1 MPQNK
6 SLGDPSLGC
15 ESTYISSDAD
25 SGIYGCAGC
34 ITDGGFGVVDS
45 FTVARRSGLRAL
57 ISSSFGLSLLLSL
70 LCLCPVVSFAAEQAQ
85 VQAQGLDPDAPSSS
99 SSSSSGVEA
108 SSSGIEASGNTAV
121 LQSRRVDI
129 EEEYQKELAKAQ
141 TLADKERE
149 EQASRPVL
157 FMANQTVDNE
167 SLDSAPQDVAL
178 LFPEEVEEQ
187 KRLQEKRNLE
197 ALARAEDIDTVKLE
211 PVHEYVG
218 GRSMDAHA
226 VAILHNNDLSQEH
239 GAQDHMAQKYGS
251 SGAQDQAQTVKNDF
265 GHYVHIDPK
274 AIKRLKNNFLYD
286 YFRSPLDRV
295 SAQEADPA
303 RDGDIE
309 PYSHM
314 EHNPSIKKMWA
325 SKGSLHSGGR
335 GFNSSYA
342 YLAKDYNIASG
353 YVAYIGDTSSTLA
366 SSIRS
371 SFDDRVLGFEEVD
384 GYTVAS
390 IIDSRE
396 IRDFFFRN
404 HLSTNNERHVGRG
417 EIPLNETHMMQA
429 TRDLEL
435 ELASMGGSDNQEQQQ
450 SQLPIELNRNS
461 AVKQQPVTVISAP
474 PGSSSL
480 LAANSQVDAL
490 TSEQVLLQPPQPPH
504 NARQLDAQ
512 TNLAV
517 ANHSQTELQLP
528 QTAPNLLAPYHSND
542 STEAKEAER
551 GVDDLQ
557 PRLRPVPQTPD
568 EHGLGSYIEQELATK
583 SNTADGKEQL
593 LGQTQSLPEQANAM
607 LVPKSNEANEDSSS
621 SHAQSTGADYLF
633 DPMNLQD
640 VLAYKEQQDHE
651 HSQAKQYR
659 HSKAFAHCPMG
670 KQWKVAV
677 LQLGV
682 SYDYDEMFYQTIVG
696 LIHKGLIDTS
706 RVDYARVLAHQ
717 RYKQQQK
724 SALEM
729 IVRQRQVAAEIPYMI
744 QQRDL
749 HVPQIDANVDV
760 PHSRYVQDDMRVR
773 YPEHAL
779 ASSNMYPF
787 TLFPLLSN
795 PDMNGDGKTD
805 LDDFPLWQE
814 LTRYGAG
821 NGYYI
826 PPKLNFMYPNNYA
839 YYVELTKN
847 SCFSLQDDGY
857 YFSRWN
863 LDRHQQQLSVL
874 ADRAKNEEIDMIL
887 VFGLYD
893 ISWVHA
899 QKFNVPVVVVGH
911 DQDILYNHIVSACD
925 PFYEQQIRMQG
936 LAPKS
941 STSAALKDS
950 LSEPAGVATGTH
962 ESEQVSE
969 QASMSVAHSVIAEQ
983 GEQAATAAQSEQA
996 ATAVQGGLATAIEQV
1011 ADNVA
1016 NTMGSDAD
1024 VQSLQRQTM
1033 EQSQYSS
1040 RVIQVTSPHWED
1052 TSPQGAIP
1060 EPQVKEVGD
1069 TLLPQELEGSAKM
1082 VAHKSKYRSS
1092 VPYITAKPAH
1102 AANTYRVEEI
1112 EEESEL
1118 RDVSVAATG
1127 ANSVQV
1133 IEQGD
1138 EAEHGANGEGDQ
1150 LQDNE
1155 VVAGINASYGSTN
1168 TNAYFGGTCTLNPM
1182 ANKPAFTLYEFSP
1195 YPNIHVHL
1203 NPIRHFD
1210 DIEYYQRIFKFKR
1223 LGVIVDNSEIYPS
1236 LHSVNEIEGLMWQL
1250 GGSTLVCQSRFI
1262 TPNVEAAARDFER
1275 CVQFLA
1281 KEDVEAVYLMRNN
1294 GSTIHRLYKQL
1305 RPLIDKDIPVFSR
1318 SGSAEVKSGA
1328 LMSWAYG
1335 YEQSFGRF
1343 ESNVI
1348 SQIMHGIAPT
1358 RISQYFFPRNI
1369 FTVNARIANEIG
1381 WIPHYLDLLRIDVT
1395 YLDVVSR

>member
-1 MPQNK
+1 MRAFI
-6 SLGDPSLGC
+6 
-15 ESTYISSDAD
+15 ST
-25 SGIYGCAGC
+25 
-34 ITDGGFGVVDS
+34 
-45 FTVARRSGLRAL
+45 
-57 ISSSFGLSLLLSL
+57 SFGLSLILSV
-70 LCLCPVVSFAAEQAQ
+70 LCLCPAVSFAAEQAP
-85 VQAQGLDPDAPSSS
+85 VREPNAPVSAVAGGSSDPLP
-99 SSSSSGVEA
+99 
-108 SSSGIEASGNTAV
+108 
-121 LQSRRVDI
+121 SRRVDI

-141 TLADKERE
+141 AMEAQERADK
-149 EQASRPVL
+149 ASDPVL
-157 FMANQTVDNE
+157 FMANQTVDKA
-167 SLDSAPQDVAL
+167 SLHSAQHSVDL
-178 LFPEEVEEQ
+178 LSPEEVEEQ
-187 KRLQEKRNLE
+187 KQLQNKRNLE
-197 ALARAEDIDTVKLE
+197 ALARADNLARAEDIETVEVE
-211 PVHEYVG
+211 P
-218 GRSMDAHA
+218 
-226 VAILHNNDLSQEH
+226 IQEH
-239 GAQDHMAQKYGS
+239 LGPYSAEARAIAALQNKGTAQTHEAQDHVAQKSDSSRAKEAELEIKNVYGL
-251 SGAQDQAQTVKNDF
+251 
-265 GHYVHIDPK
+265 YVQINPD
-274 AIKRLKNNFLYD
+274 AIKRPKNNFMHD
-286 YFRSPLDRV
+286 YFKSPLDRV
-295 SAQEADPA
+295 SAQEAEPA
-303 RDGDIE
+303 RDSDIE
-309 PYSHM
+309 PYKHVKN
-314 EHNPSIKKMWA
+314 NPSIKKMWA

-335 GFNSSYA
+335 GYNSSYA

-371 SFDDRVLGFEEVD
+371 SFDDKVLGFEEVD

-404 HLSTNNERHVGRG
+404 HLSTGSERHAGRG
-417 EIPLNETHMMQA
+417 ELPINETHMMQA
-429 TRDLEL
+429 ARDIEHG
-435 ELASMGGSDNQEQQQ
+435 LASMGGGDVQETHQ
-450 SQLPIELNRNS
+450 SQLPVEENRNS
-461 AVKQQPVTVISAP
+461 AFQQHPINVISAP
-474 PGSSSL
+474 PGSASVLSANAQV
-480 LAANSQVDAL
+480 AAI
-490 TSEQVLLQPPQPPH
+490 TSVQGLPHPAHAPH
-504 NARQLDAQ
+504 NARQLDEQ
-512 TNLAV
+512 TTIAV
-517 ANHSQTELQLP
+517 AHHSQTELHLP
-528 QTAPNLLAPYHSND
+528 QTATSLLSPYHSND
-542 STEAKEAER
+542 STEAEEAAR
-551 GVDDLQ
+551 AVDDLQ

-568 EHGLGSYIEQELATK
+568 EHGLGAYIEQATELSVAGNNSVETK
-583 SNTADGKEQL
+583 PQLYELTAEGTEKLID
-593 LGQTQSLPEQANAM
+593 QTQSLPEHHNAM
-607 LVPKSNEANEDSSS
+607 RVPQSNKEASNAQTSQEQATAQQATAKQTGDS
-621 SHAQSTGADYLF
+621 YRF

-640 VLAYKEQQDHE
+640 VLAYKEKQDHE
-651 HSQAKQYR
+651 RNQAKQYR
-659 HSKAFAHCPMG
+659 HSKTFAHCPMG

-682 SYDYDEMFYQTIVG
+682 SYDYDEMFYQTLVG

-706 RVDYARVLAHQ
+706 RVDYARVQAHQ

-729 IVRQRQVAAEIPYMI
+729 IVRQRQATAEIPYTI

-795 PDMNGDGKTD
+795 TDMNGDGKTD

-839 YYVELTKN
+839 YYVELSKN

-857 YFSRWN
+857 YFSRWD

-893 ISWVHA
+893 ISWLHA

-925 PFYEQQIRMQG
+925 PFYEHQIRLQG
-936 LAPKS
+936 LAPLS
-941 STSAALKDS
+941 TTSAALKDTS
-950 LSEPAGVATGTH
+950 STLDDASASAHDSV
-962 ESEQVSE
+962 QVSE
-969 QASMSVAHSVIAEQ
+969 ADLAQSVQ
-983 GEQAATAAQSEQA
+983 TATAAQT
-996 ATAVQGGLATAIEQV
+996 ATAKTAAQSATAAQV
-1011 ADNVA
+1011 ADSVA
-1016 NTMGSDAD
+1016 DSKFSGAGSLS
-1024 VQSLQRQTM
+1024 QQRKAL
-1033 EQSQYSS
+1033 EQAPYSS

-1052 TSPQGAIP
+1052 SSPKGAIP
-1060 EPQVKEVGD
+1060 DPQVKDLGD
-1069 TLLPQELEGSAKM
+1069 MSLPQELEGSAKL
-1082 VAHKSKYRSS
+1082 VANKSKYSSS
-1092 VPYITAKPAH
+1092 VPCVTDKSS
-1102 AANTYRVEEI
+1102 RVEEI

-1118 RDVSVAATG
+1118 RSAACSGQVPEQYEDVENVA
-1127 ANSVQV
+1127 Q
-1133 IEQGD
+1133 E
-1138 EAEHGANGEGDQ
+1138 EYEQ
-1150 LQDNE
+1150 LQNNE

-1168 TNAYFGGTCTLNPM
+1168 TNAYFGGTCMLNPM

-1195 YPNIHVHL
+1195 YPNIHVQL
-1203 NPIRHFD
+1203 SPIRHFD
-1210 DIEYYQRIFKFKR
+1210 DIEHYHWIFKFKR

-1236 LHSVNEIEGLMWQL
+1236 LHSVNEIEGVMWQL

-1262 TPNVEAAARDFER
+1262 TPNVKAAARDFER

-1281 KEDVEAVYLMRNN
+1281 KEDIDAVYLMRNN

-1358 RISQYFFPRNI
+1358 HISQYFFPRSI

>member
-45 FTVARRSGLRAL
+45 FTVARRSGLRVL

-141 TLADKERE
+141 TLADKESE

-211 PVHEYVG
+211 PVHEHVG

-265 GHYVHIDPK
+265 GHYVHIGPK

-309 PYSHM
+309 PYKHVKN
-314 EHNPSIKKMWA
+314 NPSIKKMWA

-335 GFNSSYA
+335 GYNSSYA

-371 SFDDRVLGFEEVD
+371 SFDDKVLGFEEVD

-404 HLSTNNERHVGRG
+404 HLSTGSERHAGRG
-417 EIPLNETHMMQA
+417 ELPINKTHMMQA
-429 TRDLEL
+429 ARDIEHG
-435 ELASMGGSDNQEQQQ
+435 LASMGGGDVQETHQ
-450 SQLPIELNRNS
+450 SQLPVEENRNS
-461 AVKQQPVTVISAP
+461 AFQRHSINVISAP
-474 PGSSSL
+474 PGSASVLS
-480 LAANSQVDAL
+480 ANAQVDAI
-490 TSEQVLLQPPQPPH
+490 TSEQGLPQPAQAPH
-504 NARQLDAQ
+504 NARQLDEQ
-512 TNLAV
+512 TDIAV
-517 ANHSQTELQLP
+517 AHHSQTELHLP
-528 QTAPNLLAPYHSND
+528 QTAPSLLSPYHSND
-542 STEAKEAER
+542 STEAEEAAR
-551 GVDDLQ
+551 AVDDLQ

-568 EHGLGSYIEQELATK
+568 EHGLGAYIEQATESSVAGNNGVETKPQLYELTADGTEKLVDQTQSLSEHAKPMLGPQSNKNASNAQTSQELATAQQA
-583 SNTADGKEQL
+583 TAQQTSDG
-593 LGQTQSLPEQANAM
+593 
-607 LVPKSNEANEDSSS
+607 
-621 SHAQSTGADYLF
+621 YRF

-640 VLAYKEQQDHE
+640 VLAYKEKQDHE
-651 HSQAKQYR
+651 HNQAKQYR

-682 SYDYDEMFYQTIVG
+682 SYDYDEMFYQTLVG

-706 RVDYARVLAHQ
+706 RVDYARVQAHQ

-729 IVRQRQVAAEIPYMI
+729 IVRQRQATAEIPYTI

-795 PDMNGDGKTD
+795 TDMNGDGKTD

-839 YYVELTKN
+839 YYVELSKN

-857 YFSRWN
+857 YFSRWD

-893 ISWVHA
+893 ISWLHA

-925 PFYEQQIRMQG
+925 PFYEHQIRLQG
-936 LAPKS
+936 LAPLS
-941 STSAALKDS
+941 TTSAALKDTFS
-950 LSEPAGVATGTH
+950 TPDDASASAHDSV
-962 ESEQVSE
+962 QVSE
-969 QASMSVAHSVIAEQ
+969 ADLAQSVQ
-983 GEQAATAAQSEQA
+983 TATAAQT
-996 ATAVQGGLATAIEQV
+996 ATAKTAAQSATAAQV
-1011 ADNVA
+1011 ADSVA
-1016 NTMGSDAD
+1016 DSKFSGAGSLS
-1024 VQSLQRQTM
+1024 QQRKAL
-1033 EQSQYSS
+1033 EQAPYSS

-1052 TSPQGAIP
+1052 SSPKGAIP
-1060 EPQVKEVGD
+1060 DPQVKDLGD
-1069 TLLPQELEGSAKM
+1069 MSLPQELEGSAKL
-1082 VAHKSKYRSS
+1082 VANKSKYSSS
-1092 VPYITAKPAH
+1092 VPCVTDKSS
-1102 AANTYRVEEI
+1102 RVEEI

-1118 RDVSVAATG
+1118 RSAARSELVLEQYEDVENVA
-1127 ANSVQV
+1127 QEEY
-1133 IEQGD
+1133 EQMK
-1138 EAEHGANGEGDQ
+1138 N
-1150 LQDNE
+1150 NE

-1168 TNAYFGGTCTLNPM
+1168 TNAYFGGTCMLNPM

-1195 YPNIHVHL
+1195 YPNIHVQL
-1203 NPIRHFD
+1203 TPIRHFD
-1210 DIEYYQRIFKFKR
+1210 DIEHYQRIFKFKR

-1236 LHSVNEIEGLMWQL
+1236 LHSVNEIEGVMWQL

-1262 TPNVEAAARDFER
+1262 TPNVKAAARDFER

-1358 RISQYFFPRNI
+1358 RISQYFFPRSI
-1369 FTVNARIANEIG
+1369 FTVNARIANEIS